1 MIFVTKNVFNKALF
15 YSTFFPNSWPFFPLV
30 ERNLGCPNNRQ
41 GRIQLAKTHSL
52 SRSLITFDKYP
63 ISFSSLCT
71 PTKDSEPLLKNGT
84 PQNGQSKS
92 SFGVADNNGGMKGQQ
107 QPRQQS
113 RSEKAKIGDADEPK
127 KKQGCCALMWN

>member
-1 MIFVTKNVFNKALF
+1 MFFCSSYQGWDNPFRPEGELSHDAEEILRLWKDGKLKDFSLLLKAGGGGNNNPDQDKEDEVDNTTKAM
-15 YSTFFPNSWPFFPLV
+15 
-30 ERNLGCPNNRQ
+30 
-41 GRIQLAKTHSL
+41 AK
-52 SRSLITFDKYP
+52 
-63 ISFSSLCT
+63 
-71 PTKDSEPLLKNGT
+71 EPLLKNGT

-127 KKQGCCALMWN
+127 KKQGCCALM

>member
-1 MIFVTKNVFNKALF
+1 MPGTDPVGQN
-15 YSTFFPNSWPFFPLV
+15 TFLESIINY
-30 ERNLGCPNNRQ
+30 N
-41 GRIQLAKTHSL
+41 
-52 SRSLITFDKYP
+52 YY

>member
-1 MIFVTKNVFNKALF
+1 MIFVTKNVFNKALS
-15 YSTFFPNSWPFFPLV
+15 YSTFFPNSWPFFPWLKGIWV
-30 ERNLGCPNNRQ
+30 VQIIASDGSSWP
-41 GRIQLAKTHSL
+41 KHTPWVDH
-52 SRSLITFDKYP
+52 TFDKYP

>member
-1 MIFVTKNVFNKALF
+1 M
-15 YSTFFPNSWPFFPLV
+15 PFCGYTCKCICASNNIVVSKKSLV
-30 ERNLGCPNNRQ
+30 PEPSINN
-41 GRIQLAKTHSL
+41 
-52 SRSLITFDKYP
+52 YY

>member
-1 MIFVTKNVFNKALF
+1 M
-15 YSTFFPNSWPFFPLV
+15 
-30 ERNLGCPNNRQ
+30 GCPNNCQ

-127 KKQGCCALMWN
+127 KKQGCCALM